1 MNVASC
7 DAIPCNMT
15 SNEFEERKRRL
26 EEHHRAGIELLE
38 AAHQRQIRALEIVY
52 LTAAAEE
59 VQIPSQEAPAA
70 APLAVTAAT
79 TVTPPA
85 FSRRGPG
92 ELREEIQAALS
103 RMPQVFDRHDVCR
116 ALGHEPERSSLFRA
130 LRELV
135 EEGALAVE
143 EAGRGKVAGTYR
155 R

>member
-1 MNVASC
+1 
-7 DAIPCNMT
+7 MT

-52 LTAAAEE
+52 LTAAAED
-59 VQIPSQEAPAA
+59 VQILSPET
-70 APLAVTAAT
+70 PLTVAAAT
-79 TVTPPA
+79 TVRPPA
-85 FSRRGPG
+85 FSRRGAG

-103 RMPQVFDRHDVCR
+103 RMPQVFDRHDVCQ

-135 EEGALAVE
+135 QEGVLAVE
-143 EAGRGKVAGTYR
+143 EVGRGKVAGTYR
-155 R
+155 Q